1 MKELDFKFE
10 DIVELAKDVIIVT
23 KAYPIDDPGPEIVY
37 VNRAFTELSGYT
49 QEDVLGKN
57 PRILQSKGTDEK
69 TKKIIRQG
77 LEQKIPVR
85 VTILNYSKTGE
96 EYWLDLSILPLK
108 NSDGEVAHFVAIQR
122 NVTEQKNIEKQLE
135 ILSRTDPLTE
145 LLNRRA
151 FNEISEN
158 EFSRF
163 KRSGDVYTILIF
175 DIDHFKLINDT
186 YGHETGDF
194 AIKTLARICKKNQ
207 RLHDTAARTGGDEF
221 SVLLPDTDKHTAY
234 KIAEKMRKII
244 MNTPV
249 KTKDGEISMTVSI
262 GVSEVS
268 NDDIEHTIV
277 FKRADENLYKA
288 KYSGRNRV
296 CK

>member
-1 MKELDFKFE
+1 MKKFDFKFE

-23 KAYPIDDPGPEIVY
+23 KSYPIDDPGPEIVY
-37 VNRAFTELSGYT
+37 VNKAFTELTGYT
-49 QEDVLGKN
+49 QEDVIGKT

-85 VTILNYSKTGE
+85 VTIMNYSKYGE

-108 NSDGEVAHFVAIQR
+108 NSRDVVTHFVAIQR
-122 NVTEQKNIEKQLE
+122 DVTEQKNIEKKLE
-135 ILSRTDPLTE
+135 ILSRTDSLTE

-163 KRSGDVYTILIF
+163 KRNGDVYTILMI
-175 DIDHFKLINDT
+175 DIDHFKSINDT

-194 AIKTLARICKKNQ
+194 AIKEIAKICQTNL
-207 RLHDTAARTGGDEF
+207 RLHDTVARIGGEEF
-221 SVLLPDTDKHTAY
+221 CVLLPFTNKQTAY
-234 KIAEKMRKII
+234 KIAEKLRKII
-244 MNTPV
+244 SNTLV
-249 KTKDGEISMTVSI
+249 TTKDYNISMTISI
-262 GVSEVS
+262 GISEV
-268 NDDIEHTIV
+268 NGEDIDHMIV

-288 KYSGRNRV
+288 KNSGRNRV
-296 CK
+296 YK